1 MTLILNMW
9 KGILLFLLL
18 ISLCISILLN
28 VFLIVGIREMR
39 EITPDRLYKTVLR
52 IEHWGESNWEQAY
65 CLPPGDPGGAFMPNV
80 RFPRG
85 VSVNMGKW
93 KDEEL
98 WVGFDH
104 L

>member
-1 MTLILNMW
+1 MRNEAEHSPYFW
-9 KGILLFLLL
+9 KLYKYHDLDSEYVERHLLFLLL

-65 CLPPGDPGGAFMPNV
+65 CLPPGDP
-80 RFPRG
+80 R
-85 VSVNMGKW
+85 SVYA
-93 KDEEL
+93 EC
-98 WVGFDH
+98 
-104 L
+104 

>member
-9 KGILLFLLL
+9 IGILLFLLL

-65 CLPPGDPGGAFMPNV
+65 CLPPGDPRSVYAECKVP
-80 RFPRG
+80 PRRICQYG
-85 VSVNMGKW
+85 QM
-93 KDEEL
+93 ER
-98 WVGFDH
+98 
-104 L
+104 